1 MIVGGLGLA
10 TLLTLFLTPVAYLL
24 LAGLSKP
31 RAEEARRLARS
42 SPGSGWTPRRAASAA
57 DLAAAVGGV
66 RGLVSHG
73 LKDGGHAM
81 TLGSGA
87 AARLRPLAAAAVV
100 GPMAIAF
107 NISAAGIIY
116 QGPLTAFLDRAIA
129 LNLIAATV
137 MAALSTILFS
147 YRGTVSQPQ
156 NMIAVILSVP
166 AANIALAAGPGP
178 VGEATFSTVAALVAV
193 TALATGVVTW
203 LLGRWRLGFVARFIP
218 FPVLA
223 GFLAAT
229 GYMLILGGLGMAV
242 GRHVDL
248 RGLGVLFEPG
258 NPGRW
263 LPWTVAA
270 IAIAGLSR
278 RWGPMVLPAG
288 LLAAAA
294 AFYGVFAFSGLGAAR
309 DAGLLLGP
317 FGGAFL
323 PALDGWRPFAFDGGA
338 VLAATPSILVAI
350 GLSVASAVLS
360 ASSIEALAGT
370 RVDTDRDL
378 RGGRD
383 RQPRLRGRRRVGRL
397 SLDLARRAGTRARGR
412 RAVDGLDGRRRR
424 RARAP
429 CRCAGHLG
437 PAGRALQHGVMVIG
451 LNLLATPLVDQRR
464 GLPAG
469 DYAVVAIIP
478 IAAAI
483 FGFLWGVAVGILAA
497 ALFFI
502 MAFARIDLVRL
513 ETTASRIRSR
523 VERPPGDQ
531 AWLAQRG
538 TAARIYVLA
547 GFVFFGTAHRLAS
560 RIEASLAGELR
571 PRFVLLD
578 FRQVRGIDVSAA
590 APRAPRGDLPGGGG
604 HALASGLDLAAA
616 RLVRGQGAGEGP
628 PAPADLA
635 EALEEVEAAL
645 LADVPAA
652 SAPADPRKSAPAP
665 PPRRPRPLPR
675 EVEAVEQ
682 GRRGD
687 RARGRRRTSCFSSTS
702 GDAPETELRPRRRE
716 GPVVIARCLPGALV
730 GEIGLYADIPRTAS
744 VVERQDRR
752 RRPQA
757 GAHRRRERDRRH
769 RRPQRRRAVT
779 TATAPAR
786 SPSSAA
792 RSCSPNSAT
801 AER

>member
-1 MIVGGLGLA
+1 
-10 TLLTLFLTPVAYLL
+10 
-24 LAGLSKP
+24 
-31 RAEEARRLARS
+31 
-42 SPGSGWTPRRAASAA
+42 
-57 DLAAAVGGV
+57 
-66 RGLVSHG
+66 
-73 LKDGGHAM
+73 M
-81 TLGSGA
+81 TFGTGA

-166 AANIALAAGPGP
+166 AANIALAAGPVP

-323 PALDGWRPFAFDGGA
+323 PALDGWQPFAFDGGA

-378 RGGRD
+378 RAVGIVNLVSGAGGGSVGYHSISLVALARGLGAGGRSTGWTVAAAGA
-383 RQPRLRGRRRVGRL
+383 LALLVGAPVISAL
-397 SLDLARRAGTRARGR
+397 P
-412 RAVDGLDGRRRR
+412 VGLFST
-424 RARAP
+424 
-429 CRCAGHLG
+429 
-437 PAGRALQHGVMVIG
+437 GVMVIG
-451 LNLLATPLVDQRR
+451 LNLLVTPLVDQRR

-478 IAAAI
+478 VAAAI
-483 FGFLWGVAVGILAA
+483 FGFLWGVGVGILAA

-538 TAARIYVLA
+538 GAARIYVLA

-560 RIEASLAGELR
+560 RIEASLAGEPR

-590 APRAPRGDLPGGGG
+590 RSLVGLEETCRAAGVTLV
-604 HALASGLDLAAA
+604 ASGLNPAAA
-616 RLVRGQGAGEGP
+616 RLVRGQSAGEGP
-628 PAPADLA
+628 RILPTLA

-652 SAPADPRKSAPAP
+652 SAPAILESLRERHPGADLAGY
-665 PPRRPRPLPR
+665 LR
-675 EVEAVEQ
+675 EVAVEQ
-682 GRRGD
+682 GAEVIGQGAPSDFLLVLTSGMLRTELRRGD
-687 RARGRRRTSCFSSTS
+687 GAS
-702 GDAPETELRPRRRE
+702 
-716 GPVVIARCLPGALV
+716 VVIARCLPGALV
-730 GEIGLYADIPRTAS
+730 GE
-744 VVERQDRR
+744 
-752 RRPQA
+752 
-757 GAHRRRERDRRH
+757 
-769 RRPQRRRAVT
+769 
-779 TATAPAR
+779 
-786 SPSSAA
+786 
-792 RSCSPNSAT
+792 
-801 AER
+801 